1 MKFLVSQIMT
11 IAVDGK
17 GRRNLRVLARFF
29 AVLMA
34 MILTYSVLFHF
45 IMAYEGQQHSWLTG
59 LYWTLTV
66 MSTLGFGDITFESDL
81 GRAFSII
88 VLVSGTVF
96 LLVLLPFTFIQFFYA
111 PWMEAQAAARTPRT
125 LPEEIRGHVLLTSY
139 DPVTESLIRKLDQ
152 FGHPYAVLVPD
163 LERAQRL
170 HDQHIH
176 VMVGALDD
184 PETYKA
190 ARIGTAAMVA
200 TTLSDQENTTVAFTS
215 RGVSDTTPVAATVDE
230 QVSAQ
235 ILEMAGATS
244 VLRFPDIMG
253 QALAR
258 CITGGDAVTHV
269 VARFDELLIA
279 EANAAR
285 TPLVGKT
292 LRENRLSDL
301 DISVIGLW
309 ERGDF
314 KHARPDTVIGSNAVL
329 MMAGNAEQLQNY
341 DEHFAIYG
349 VSGEPAVIIG
359 NGRIGQATAAAMAER
374 GIDFVII
381 EQNRRRVTTP
391 DRTVVGNAAEPDVLE
406 QAGLGK
412 APTVVITTN
421 NDDTNL
427 YLTLLCRKQRPD
439 IEIIT
444 RCTMD
449 RHVAALHKA
458 GADFVQSYASIGAQ
472 SIFNLLQKSRVVTV
486 AQGLDVFRV
495 GVPEEIAGRTLAT
508 SGIRENTGCTV
519 IGYRDANGLHA
530 NPPAATIL
538 QPGDQLV
545 VIGDWE
551 SRNRYFEHF
560 DDR

>member
-1 MKFLVSQIMT
+1 
-11 IAVDGK
+11 
-17 GRRNLRVLARFF
+17 
-29 AVLMA
+29 
-34 MILTYSVLFHF
+34 
-45 IMAYEGQQHSWLTG
+45 
-59 LYWTLTV
+59 
-66 MSTLGFGDITFESDL
+66 
-81 GRAFSII
+81 
-88 VLVSGTVF
+88 
-96 LLVLLPFTFIQFFYA
+96 
-111 PWMEAQAAARTPRT
+111 
-125 LPEEIRGHVLLTSY
+125 
-139 DPVTESLIRKLDQ
+139 
-152 FGHPYAVLVPD
+152 
-163 LERAQRL
+163 
-170 HDQHIH
+170 
-176 VMVGALDD
+176 
-184 PETYKA
+184 
-190 ARIGTAAMVA
+190 
-200 TTLSDQENTTVAFTS
+200 
-215 RGVSDTTPVAATVDE
+215 
-230 QVSAQ
+230 
-235 ILEMAGATS
+235 
-244 VLRFPDIMG
+244 MG

-314 KHARPDTVIGSNAVL
+314 KQARPDTVIGPNAVI

-374 GIDFVII
+374 GIDFVVI
-381 EQNRRRVTTP
+381 EQSQRRVTMP
-391 DRTVVGNAAEPDVLE
+391 ERTVVGNAAEPEILE
-406 QAGLGK
+406 KAGLAR

-427 YLTLLCRKQRPD
+427 YLTLLCRRQRPD

-449 RHVAALHKA
+449 RHVGALHKA
-458 GADFVQSYASIGAQ
+458 GADFVQSYAAIGAQ

-495 GVPEEIAGRTLAT
+495 NVPDEIAGRTLAT

-519 IGYRDANGLHA
+519 IGYRDAEGLHA

-538 QPGDQLV
+538 EPGNQLV